1 MIPRPEIQTMSVR
14 RERPRRVPPI
24 TDEQHAIV
32 RALFTEIGKI
42 SPCASVA
49 EFDALIRPTR
59 QAIYDVTCW
68 AMRPA
73 ASEAWRDVDTHV
85 SAIPLED
92 RQRMQQ
98 TTLRVLERLGAS
110 HE

>member
-14 RERPRRVPPI
+14 RGRPRWVPPI

-42 SPCASVA
+42 SPCASVT
-49 EFDALIRPTR
+49 ELDALIRTPR

-68 AMRPA
+68 ALWPA
-73 ASEAWRDVDTHV
+73 ASEAWREVDTHV

-92 RQRMQQ
+92 RQRMQEA
-98 TTLRVLERLGAS
+98 TLWVLERLGAS